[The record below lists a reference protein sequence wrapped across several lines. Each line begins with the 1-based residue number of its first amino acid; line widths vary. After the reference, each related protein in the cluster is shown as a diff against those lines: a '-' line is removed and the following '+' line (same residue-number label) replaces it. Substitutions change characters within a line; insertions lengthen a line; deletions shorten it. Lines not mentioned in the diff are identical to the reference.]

1 MPSESS
7 SVGLYFTL
15 GTETLKV
22 LSIPRNRFANYSFRP
37 LKWLRFLGYAIYG
50 AEGDVFEMDGLQH
63 VDYNIRY
70 GCGAI
75 EGRLPLSFPLYVS
88 YRFLRKNLVS
98 ASARHTDEP
107 HSVDSHTVEERVFSA
122 STSSCTTG
130 DFEQTI
136 KLGIKDALSRG
147 RR

>member
-63 VDYNIRY
+63 VDYNSVTDAAQLKD
-70 GCGAI
+70 G
-75 EGRLPLSFPLYVS
+75 
-88 YRFLRKNLVS
+88 YRFLSLC
-98 ASARHTDEP
+98 TCLI
-107 HSVDSHTVEERVFSA
+107 DS
-122 STSSCTTG
+122 
-130 DFEQTI
+130 
-136 KLGIKDALSRG
+136 
-147 RR
+147 